1 MSRKNY
7 LTSKSFPFAWVIL
20 SPFLLYFSVFGLYPV
35 LFSLYLGTVR
45 WVGLQE
51 APVFNGLDNFVNFF
65 QDTTYTDALWSS
77 LFLGGLIMAVTVILG
92 LVGAYMINL
101 GVRGTKVHRVL
112 WYLPAVIPA
121 IAITQVF
128 SLFLNPTGGVFNTIL
143 VEFGIQPQAWSTSY
157 FWMVFW
163 IVVYASWKGLGASMI
178 LWLAG
183 LQAINKEIYEQAA
196 IDGAG
201 QVETFFKITL
211 PLLSSISVYVAITG
225 FVAAIQIFEP
235 IMFISRTAPFGQT
248 HVLVTRVFQD
258 FYGNLNFGMAGATS
272 LVMTAIVGVF
282 TVVTL
287 RYYTKQGGS
296 HA

>member
-1 MSRKNY
+1 MKNY
-7 LTSKSFPFAWVIL
+7 LTAKSYPFAWVIL
-20 SPFLLYFSVFGLYPV
+20 SPFLVYFAVFGLYPV
-35 LFSLYLGTVR
+35 LFSLFLGTVR

-51 APVFNGLDNFVNFF
+51 APVFNGLENFINFF

-77 LFLGGLIMAVTVILG
+77 LFLGGLIMIVTVVVG
-92 LVGAYMINL
+92 LIGAYMINL
-101 GVRGTKVHRVL
+101 GIRGTKVHRVL
-112 WYLPAVIPA
+112 WYLPAVVPA

-143 VEFGIQPQAWSTSY
+143 TDAGFEAQAWSSSY

-163 IVVYASWKGLGASMI
+163 IVVYATWKGLGASMI

-183 LQAINKEIYEQAA
+183 LQSISQEIYEQAA
-196 IDGAG
+196 IDGANR
-201 QVETFFKITL
+201 VTTFFKITL

-225 FVAAIQIFEP
+225 FVGAIQIFDP

-258 FYGNLNFGMAGATS
+258 FYGNLNFGMAGASS
-272 LVMTAIVGVF
+272 LVMTAIVGLF
-282 TVVTL
+282 TVLTL
-287 RYYTKQGGS
+287 GYYKKQGGG